1 MKKQT
6 RHAYRKYV
14 AQIARLNDTDDVSH
28 KFAVEPSVQQT
39 LETKIQESSAFLN
52 RINILPVTE
61 LEGEKLGLT
70 IAGPIASRTDTT
82 KAARQPVDPSAM
94 DSQRYRC
101 EKTDYDTAIPYRKL
115 DAWAKFP
122 DFQQRIRD
130 VIVQQAAL
138 DRIMIG
144 WNGERAAPTTDRSAH
159 PLLQDVNIGWL
170 QQYRARATQRVLHE
184 GGKETGKVLIGQG
197 GDYANLDALV
207 MDLVSSML
215 DPWFQE
221 DTGLVVICGR
231 ELLHDK
237 YFPIVNATQAPTERL
252 AADLI
257 VSQKRIGNLPAVRV
271 PFFPRHAL
279 MVTKLANLS
288 IYYQEGA
295 RRRTLKEVPERDR
308 IENYESSNDAYVVE
322 DFGCGCV
329 AENISLIEPADTKD
343 DR

>member
-1 MKKQT
+1 MRKET
-6 RHAYRKYV
+6 RLAYSKFAV
-14 AQIARLNDTDDVSH
+14 QIAKLNDTDDVSK
-28 KFAVEPSVQQT
+28 KFAVDPSVQQT
-39 LETKIQESSAFLN
+39 LETKIQESSGFLKS
-52 RINILPVTE
+52 INILPVIE
-61 LEGEKLGLT
+61 LEGEKLGLSVS
-70 IAGPIASRTDTT
+70 GPIASRTDTT
-82 KAARQPVDPSAM
+82 KAARQPVDPTAL
-94 DSQRYRC
+94 DSNRYRC

-130 VIVQQAAL
+130 VIVNQAAL

-144 WNGERAAPTTDRSAH
+144 WNGVKAAATTDRTAN

-170 QQYRARATQRVLHE
+170 QQYRERAAQRVLHE
-184 GGKETGKVLIGQG
+184 GKAAGKVLVGKD
-197 GDYANLDALV
+197 GDYANIDALV
-207 MDLVSSML
+207 MDIVSSMI

-237 YFPIVNATQAPTERL
+237 YFPIVNANQAPTERL
-252 AADLI
+252 AADMI

-271 PFFPRHAL
+271 PFFPKRSL
-279 MVTKLANLS
+279 MVTKLSNLS

-329 AENISLIEPADTKD
+329 AENIELVAA
-343 DR
+343 

>member
-1 MKKQT
+1 MRKET
-6 RHAYRKYV
+6 RQAYEKYA
-14 AQIARLNDTDDVSH
+14 AQIAKLNDTGDVSK
-28 KFAVEPSVQQT
+28 KFAVEPTVQQR
-39 LETKIQESSAFLN
+39 LETKMQESSEFLK
-52 RINILPVTE
+52 RINVLPVTE
-61 LEGEKLGLT
+61 LEGEKLGPSVS
-70 IAGPIASRTDTT
+70 GPIASRTDTT
-82 KAARQPVDPSAM
+82 KAARQPIDPTAL
-94 DSQRYRC
+94 DSNRYRC

-115 DAWAKFP
+115 DMWAKFA

-130 VIVQQAAL
+130 VILNQGAL

-144 WNGERAAPTTDRSAH
+144 WNGVKAAATTDRQAN

-170 QQYRARATQRVLHE
+170 QQYRERAAQRVLHE
-184 GGKETGKVLIGQG
+184 GAKQAGKVLVGKA
-197 GDYANLDALV
+197 GDYENLDALV
-207 MDLVSSML
+207 MDIVSSMI

-237 YFPIVNATQAPTERL
+237 YFPIVNATQAPTEQL

-271 PFFPRHAL
+271 PFFPKRAL
-279 MVTKLANLS
+279 MVTKLSNLS

-329 AENISLIEPADTKD
+329 AENIELAAA
-343 DR
+343 

>member
-1 MKKQT
+1 MRKET
-6 RHAYRKYV
+6 RLAYSKFAV
-14 AQIARLNDTDDVSH
+14 QIAKLNDTDDVSK
-28 KFAVEPSVQQT
+28 KFAVDPSVQQT
-39 LETKIQESSAFLN
+39 LETKIQESSGFLKS
-52 RINILPVTE
+52 INILPVIE
-61 LEGEKLGLT
+61 LEGEKLGLSVS
-70 IAGPIASRTDTT
+70 GPIASRTDTT
-82 KAARQPVDPSAM
+82 KAARQPVDPTAL
-94 DSQRYRC
+94 DSNRYRC

-130 VIVQQAAL
+130 VIVNQAAL

-144 WNGERAAPTTDRSAH
+144 WNGVKAAATTDRTAN

-170 QQYRARATQRVLHE
+170 QQYRERAAQRVLHE
-184 GGKETGKVLIGQG
+184 GKAAGKVLVGKD
-197 GDYANLDALV
+197 GDYANIDALV
-207 MDLVSSML
+207 MDIVSSMI

-237 YFPIVNATQAPTERL
+237 YFPIVNANQAPTERL
-252 AADLI
+252 AADMI

-271 PFFPRHAL
+271 PFFPKRSL
-279 MVTKLANLS
+279 MVTKLSNLS

-308 IENYESSNDAYVVE
+308 IENYESSNDAYVIE

-329 AENISLIEPADTKD
+329 AENIELVAA
-343 DR
+343 

>member
-1 MKKQT
+1 MKKET
-6 RHAYRKYV
+6 RLAFSKYA
-14 AQIARLNDTDDVSH
+14 AQIAKLNDTADVSL

-39 LETKIQESSAFLN
+39 LETKIQESSAFLKN
-52 RINILPVTE
+52 INVLPVTE
-61 LEGEKLGLT
+61 LEGEKLGLSVS
-70 IAGPIASRTDTT
+70 GPIASRTDTT
-82 KAARQPVDPSAM
+82 KAARQPVDPTAL
-94 DSQRYRC
+94 DSSRYRC

-130 VIVQQAAL
+130 VIINQNAL
-138 DRIMIG
+138 DRIMTG
-144 WNGERAAPTTDRSAH
+144 WNGVKAAATTDKAAN

-170 QQYRARATQRVLHE
+170 QQYRERAAQRVLHE
-184 GGKETGKVLIGQG
+184 GKSAGKVLVGKA
-197 GDYANLDALV
+197 GDYENIDALV
-207 MDLVSSML
+207 MDVVSSMI

-237 YFPIVNATQAPTERL
+237 YFPIVNANQAPTERL

-271 PFFPRHAL
+271 PFFPKRSL
-279 MVTKLANLS
+279 MVTKLSNLS

-329 AENISLIEPADTKD
+329 AENIELVPA
-343 DR
+343 

>member
-1 MKKQT
+1 MKKET
-6 RHAYRKYV
+6 RLAYNKYV
-14 AQIARLNDTDDVSH
+14 TQIAKLNDTSDVST
-28 KFAVEPSVQQT
+28 KFTVEPSVQQT
-39 LETKIQESSAFLN
+39 LETKIQESSEFLK
-52 RINILPVTE
+52 RINVLPVTE
-61 LEGEKLGLT
+61 LEGEKLGLSVS
-70 IAGPIASRTDTT
+70 GPIASRTDTT
-82 KAARQPVDPSAM
+82 KADRQPVDPTALDSAK
-94 DSQRYRC
+94 YRC
-101 EKTDYDTAIPYRKL
+101 EKTDYDTAITYRKL

-130 VIVQQAAL
+130 VIVTQSAL

-144 WNGERAAPTTDRSAH
+144 WNGAAAAPTTDKAAN

-170 QQYRARATQRVLHE
+170 QQYRNRAAQRVLHE
-184 GGKETGKVLIGQG
+184 GTKQAGKVLVGKD

-207 MDLVSSML
+207 MDIVSSMI

-237 YFPIVNATQAPTERL
+237 YFPIVNATQAPTEQL

-271 PFFPRHAL
+271 PFFPKLAM
-279 MVTKLANLS
+279 MVTKLDNLS
-288 IYYQEGA
+288 IYFQESA
-295 RRRTLKEVPERDR
+295 RRRSLIDNPKRDQ

-329 AENISLIEPADTKD
+329 AENIGPVAA
-343 DR
+343 

>member
-1 MKKQT
+1 MKKET
-6 RHAYRKYV
+6 RLAYNKYV
-14 AQIARLNDTDDVSH
+14 AQIANLNDTSDVST
-28 KFAVEPSVQQT
+28 KFTVEPSVQQT
-39 LETKIQESSAFLN
+39 LETKIQESSEFLK
-52 RINILPVTE
+52 RINVLPVTE
-61 LEGEKLGLT
+61 LEGEKLGLSVS
-70 IAGPIASRTDTT
+70 GPIASRTDTT
-82 KAARQPVDPSAM
+82 KADRQPVDPTALDSAK
-94 DSQRYRC
+94 YRC
-101 EKTDYDTAIPYRKL
+101 EKTDYDTAITYRKL

-130 VIVQQAAL
+130 VIVTQSAL

-144 WNGERAAPTTDRSAH
+144 WNGAEAAPTTDKAAN

-170 QQYRARATQRVLHE
+170 QQYRNRAAQRVLHE
-184 GGKETGKVLIGQG
+184 GTKQAGKVLVGKD

-207 MDLVSSML
+207 MDIVSSMI

-231 ELLHDK
+231 ALLHDK
-237 YFPIVNATQAPTERL
+237 YFPIVNATQAPTEQL

-271 PFFPRHAL
+271 PFFPKRAM
-279 MVTKLANLS
+279 MVTKLDNLS
-288 IYYQEGA
+288 IYFQESA
-295 RRRTLKEVPERDR
+295 RRRSLIDNPKRDQ

-329 AENISLIEPADTKD
+329 AENIEPVAA
-343 DR
+343 

>member
-1 MKKQT
+1 MRKET
-6 RHAYRKYV
+6 RQAYSKYA
-14 AQIARLNDTDDVSH
+14 AQIARLNDTDDVSK
-28 KFAVEPSVQQT
+28 KFAVEPSVQQK
-39 LETKIQESSAFLN
+39 LETKIQESSAFLKS
-52 RINILPVTE
+52 INVLPVIE
-61 LEGEKLGLT
+61 LEGEKLGLSVS
-70 IAGPIASRTDTT
+70 GPIASRTDTT
-82 KAARQPVDPSAM
+82 KAARQPVDPTAL
-94 DSQRYRC
+94 DSNRYRC

-130 VIVQQAAL
+130 VIVAQAAL

-144 WNGERAAPTTDRSAH
+144 WHGEKAAPTTDKTKN

-170 QQYRARATQRVLHE
+170 QQYRDRAAQRVLHE
-184 GGKETGKVLIGQG
+184 GTKAAGKVLVGKV
-197 GDYANLDALV
+197 GDYQNLDALV
-207 MDLVSSML
+207 MDIVSSMI
-215 DPWFQE
+215 DPWFQD

-271 PFFPRHAL
+271 PFFPKHAL
-279 MVTKLANLS
+279 MVTKLSNLS

-329 AENISLIEPADTKD
+329 AENIELVPA
-343 DR
+343 

>member
-1 MKKQT
+1 MRKET
-6 RHAYRKYV
+6 RKAYEKYA
-14 AQIARLNDTDDVSH
+14 AQIAKLNDTGDVST
-28 KFAVEPSVQQT
+28 KFAVEPTVQQK
-39 LETKIQESSAFLN
+39 LETKMQESSEFLN

-61 LEGEKLGLT
+61 LEGEKLGLSVS
-70 IAGPIASRTDTT
+70 GPIASRTDTT
-82 KAARQPVDPSAM
+82 KADRQPVDPTSL
-94 DSQRYRC
+94 DSNRYRC

-122 DFQQRIRD
+122 DFQQRIRN
-130 VIVQQAAL
+130 VILNQSAI
-138 DRIMIG
+138 DRIMAG
-144 WNGERAAPTTDRSAH
+144 WHGVRAAATTDRQAN

-170 QQYRARATQRVLHE
+170 QQYRERAAQRVLHE
-184 GGKETGKVLIGQG
+184 GKQAGKVLVGKA
-197 GDYANLDALV
+197 GDYENLDALV
-207 MDLVSSML
+207 MDIVSSMI

-237 YFPIVNATQAPTERL
+237 YFPIVNAKQAPTEQL
-252 AADLI
+252 ASDLI

-271 PFFPRHAL
+271 PHFPKRAL
-279 MVTKLANLS
+279 MVTKLDNLS

-295 RRRTLKEVPERDR
+295 RRRALIDNPKRDR

-329 AENISLIEPADTKD
+329 AENIELAAA
-343 DR
+343 

>member
-1 MKKQT
+1 MKKET
-6 RHAYRKYV
+6 RQAYKKYAAQV
-14 AQIARLNDTDDVSH
+14 AKLNDTDDVAQ

-39 LETKIQESSAFLN
+39 LESKMQESSGFLKS
-52 RINILPVTE
+52 INILPVSE
-61 LEGEKLGLT
+61 QEGEKLGMST
-70 IAGPIASRTDTT
+70 SGPIASRTDTT
-82 KAARQPVDPSAM
+82 KNPRVPIDPTALEGN
-94 DSQRYRC
+94 RYRA
-101 EKTDYDTAIPYRKL
+101 EQTNYDTAIPYRKL

-130 VIVQQAAL
+130 LIINQAAL

-144 WNGERAAPTTDRSAH
+144 WQGLTVAPTTDRVQN

-170 QQYRARATQRVLHE
+170 QQYRKGAPQRVMHE
-184 GGKETGKVLIGQG
+184 GKAAGKVVIGKA

-207 MDLVSSML
+207 MDIVSSMI

-271 PFFPRHAL
+271 PFFPKNAM
-279 MVTKLANLS
+279 MVTKLDNLS

-308 IENYESSNDAYVVE
+308 IENYESSNDAFVVE
-322 DFGCGCV
+322 DFGCGCL
-329 AENISLIEPADTKD
+329 AENIEIAEANPA
-343 DR
+343 

>member
-1 MKKQT
+1 MNKET
-6 RHAYRKYV
+6 RQAYDKYA
-14 AQIARLNDTDDVSH
+14 AQIAKLNNTVDVST

-39 LETKIQESSAFLN
+39 LETRIQESSAFLN
-52 RINILPVTE
+52 SINILPVTE
-61 LEGEKLGLT
+61 LEGERLGLSVS
-70 IAGPIASRTDTT
+70 GPIASRTDTT
-82 KAARQPVDPSAM
+82 KAPRQPVDPTAL
-94 DSQRYRC
+94 DSNRYRC
-101 EKTDYDTAIPYRKL
+101 EKTDYDTAIAYRKL

-130 VIVQQAAL
+130 VIVTQAAL

-144 WNGERAAPTTDRSAH
+144 WNGVKAAPTTDKTAN

-170 QQYRARATQRVLHE
+170 QQYRAHAEQRVLRE
-184 GGKETGKVLIGQG
+184 GEKQAGKVLVGKD

-207 MDLVSSML
+207 MDIVSSMI

-237 YFPIVNATQAPTERL
+237 YFPIVNTTQAPTEQL
-252 AADLI
+252 ATDLI

-271 PFFPRHAL
+271 PFFPKHAL
-279 MVTKLANLS
+279 MVTKLKNLS

-322 DFGCGCV
+322 NFGCGCV
-329 AENISLIEPADTKD
+329 AENIELVAA
-343 DR
+343 